1 MSYLTNANAKNIL
14 CLIIGI
20 SLLFTES
27 VFAQFFD
34 GDEETQSW
42 VIDMWS
48 PTNDSMNSVTND
60 NEALSW
66 DIGSALG
73 IEKETPPV
81 QTATSGGSSGSGG
94 GGRLGTAN
102 YSLKNRSTLVTMERQ
117 MMVAQQQQK
126 EKKEF
131 DPKYTIVDLPES
143 DTQNTIVKDTNLP
156 LDIVDHVLVAEA
168 GRDDLVTPYESPVS
182 QTNTRQPERNNSGS
196 QVVRSSAPKQTTLT
210 RNFSSQRG
218 SILVSSDPFPIQ
230 KTHLLSWNEMDK
242 DIAEYK
248 LNVIKK
254 IILNAL
260 IMTGKILFF
269 SGIVGLIIALLFR
282 NKIRIFQRNKVRQ
295 LTLFSLLK

>member
-1 MSYLTNANAKNIL
+1 MSYLKNGKKIL

-20 SLLFTES
+20 SLLFTGS

-48 PTNDSMNSVTND
+48 PTNEPINSVTND

-66 DIGSALG
+66 DVGSALG
-73 IEKETPPV
+73 IAEETPPV
-81 QTATSGGSSGSGG
+81 QTVTSGGSSGSGG

-102 YSLKNRSTLVTMERQ
+102 YSLRNRSTLITMEREA
-117 MMVAQQQQK
+117 MVAQQQK
-126 EKKEF
+126 TEPEF
-131 DPKYTIVDLPES
+131 DPTYTIVSLPEA

-156 LDIVDHVLVAEA
+156 LDIVDHVLIAEA
-168 GRDDLVTPYESPVS
+168 GRDDLVSPYAPPVS
-182 QTNTRQPERNNSGS
+182 QTNTHQLKKVNNASP
-196 QVVRSSAPKQTTLT
+196 VAKSSAPQKTTLS
-210 RNFSSQRG
+210 RNFSSTNG
-218 SILVSSDPFPIQ
+218 SILISSDPFPIQ
-230 KTHLLSWNEMDK
+230 KTHLLSWNEMDE

-269 SGIVGLIIALLFR
+269 SGVIGLIIALLFR
-282 NKIRIFQRNKVRQ
+282 DKIRIFRRNKVRQ